1 MWLIVWFDWNCLC
14 LGGTPWWNPVNIYI
28 YIIYVIYIYYIYI
41 YIYIYIIYIYI
52 YISKLI
58 NANYGWNS
66 RIENF
71 KTICEIAR
79 TRAEAPK
86 PNWHQRR
93 LNIPHSL
100 GWFASDHPDLADS
113 SLETACCRFPR
124 FYDGWMLFGCTA
136 RCRTAT
142 YRSSCA
148 CVCCTRSQNLG
159 QQNSMASQLFPLKHS
174 TKLYGV
180 ATLSFEALTP
190 RKRTPQH
197 RKNKY
202 QNNQNISKYPYANDW
217 LDLTWST
224 LIRHVWLHWYMAS
237 YSMGHPSTTA
247 PHKRSTS
254 NEAFK
259 RLKVSLPF
267 SKHARHWIPIP
278 SDQTSPPG
286 RMFIN
291 FPREF

>member
-1 MWLIVWFDWNCLC
+1 M
-14 LGGTPWWNPVNIYI
+14 
-28 YIIYVIYIYYIYI
+28 
-41 YIYIYIIYIYI
+41 
-52 YISKLI
+52 KLK
-58 NANYGWNS
+58 NRKLQDHLRDRKDSCWS
-66 RIENF
+66 P
-71 KTICEIAR
+71 KTQL
-79 TRAEAPK
+79 APAS
-86 PNWHQRR
+86 PE
-93 LNIPHSL
+93 HSA
-100 GWFASDHPDLADS
+100 FAGMI
-113 SLETACCRFPR
+113 RK
-124 FYDGWMLFGCTA
+124 
-136 RCRTAT
+136 
-142 YRSSCA
+142 RSSGPGRFFLGDCLLSISEILRWLNA
-148 CVCCTRSQNLG
+148 FWVYCKVQNCNVPIFLCMYVCCTRSQNLG

-202 QNNQNISKYPYANDW
+202 QNISKYPYANDW

-247 PHKRSTS
+247 PHKRSTVS

>member
-1 MWLIVWFDWNCLC
+1 MLIMDETQESKTSRPSARSQGLVLKPQNPIGTSVAWTFRIRWDDSQAIIRTWQILPWRLPAVDFRDFTMAECF
-14 LGGTPWWNPVNIYI
+14 LGV
-28 YIIYVIYIYYIYI
+28 
-41 YIYIYIIYIYI
+41 
-52 YISKLI
+52 L
-58 NANYGWNS
+58 
-66 RIENF
+66 
-71 KTICEIAR
+71 
-79 TRAEAPK
+79 
-86 PNWHQRR
+86 
-93 LNIPHSL
+93 
-100 GWFASDHPDLADS
+100 
-113 SLETACCRFPR
+113 
-124 FYDGWMLFGCTA
+124 
-136 RCRTAT
+136 CRTAT